1 MVENV
6 LAPAPTKKRAASM
19 PANEGVVAHAMS
31 PAIKIFPRSP
41 RAVDWDP
48 RGMGGQGKSQ
58 IAPEFCRQWRTRYA
72 EIFWLNASSETTA
85 VQSLER
91 VAAEIGQPTT
101 GVEDAR
107 TRIRLLV
114 HALGRRC
121 ERRLMMLDN
130 YDDPDQV
137 ATIEHSIPSYGLGD
151 ILITTSQQRAGRTGT
166 GADSGVHD
174 ATERDRAALTR
185 PSNV

>member
-6 LAPAPTKKRAASM
+6 LAPAPTKKGATSM
-19 PANEGVVAHAMS
+19 PANEGVVAYAMS

-58 IAPEFCRQWRTRYA
+58 IAPEFCRQWRSRYA

-101 GVEDAR
+101 GIEDAR

-114 HALGRRC
+114 HALARRC

-130 YDDPDQV
+130 YDDPD
-137 ATIEHSIPSYGLGD
+137 
-151 ILITTSQQRAGRTGT
+151 
-166 GADSGVHD
+166 
-174 ATERDRAALTR
+174 
-185 PSNV
+185 